1 MAKEFNPEALCE
13 GKFSNIICNPRA
25 SKYMVDLALEYYLAD
40 HRKEELAKVYKES
53 IEAEYRQECEFLNL
67 MEGQKYESY

>member
-1 MAKEFNPEALCE
+1 
-13 GKFSNIICNPRA
+13 
-25 SKYMVDLALEYYLAD
+25 MVYVELLSCVLQKSMEYYLAD

>member
-13 GKFSNIICNPRA
+13 GKFSNIICNQRE
-25 SKYMVDLALEYYLAD
+25 SKYMVDLAMEYYLAD